1 MCLEPEPANANKTTA
16 CLADFAAGG
25 TNNSCVF
32 FCFNS
37 EYRSQK
43 LLGAS
48 SVVLSSKEYSLA
60 TNFANES
67 IVGWSN
73 STVGSNSVPRRS
85 VSKVVSSV
93 AASES
98 IPADISGVSL
108 AMDVP
113 CVSST
118 AFEMTSEAAWAV
130 RPGYFGALLLESDS
144 DEIAMLLENDS
155 DEEVKQR

>member
-1 MCLEPEPANANKTTA
+1 MDA
-16 CLADFAAGG
+16 
-25 TNNSCVF
+25 
-32 FCFNS
+32 
-37 EYRSQK
+37 
-43 LLGAS
+43 
-48 SVVLSSKEYSLA
+48 A

-98 IPADISGVSL
+98 MPADISGVFL
-108 AMDVP
+108 AIEVP

-118 AFEMTSEAAWAV
+118 AFEMTSATTWAV
-130 RPGYFGALLLESDS
+130 RAG
-144 DEIAMLLENDS
+144 
-155 DEEVKQR
+155 